1 LKVGVIHGHTLVPS
15 VDPEALLIAARE
27 MGVDVFVWGGTHRFE
42 ALELEG
48 RFFINPGSATGAIA
62 PGYWAEGYV
71 VRGVV
76 RLMVREEPVPSFM
89 LMDLQGMS
97 LVLYIYTLENGQIKV
112 EKVSPVMLRWLIVV
126 VISKRRIIIA
136 EVTITVLRSR

>member
-1 LKVGVIHGHTLVPS
+1 MGVMHGHTLVPS

-62 PGYWAEGYV
+62 PGYWAEGYACCI
-71 VRGVV
+71 
-76 RLMVREEPVPSFM
+76 LF
-89 LMDLQGMS
+89 
-97 LVLYIYTLENGQIKV
+97 
-112 EKVSPVMLRWLIVV
+112 LILG
-126 VISKRRIIIA
+126 RIQFQA
-136 EVTITVLRSR
+136 LC

>member
-1 LKVGVIHGHTLVPS
+1 MHGHTLVPS

-62 PGYWAEGYV
+62 PGYWAEGYACCI
-71 VRGVV
+71 
-76 RLMVREEPVPSFM
+76 LF
-89 LMDLQGMS
+89 
-97 LVLYIYTLENGQIKV
+97 
-112 EKVSPVMLRWLIVV
+112 LILG
-126 VISKRRIIIA
+126 RIQFQA
-136 EVTITVLRSR
+136 LC